1 MPVSRLSARAH
12 RGSVTA
18 TLGIAFCAGCGYKH
32 ASAEPRPVTAAP
44 TACTATLLAHTAA
57 YDSAHIFALVGRYR
71 LVSVDTVST
80 RRPELLSRELRAKR
94 KLEVQEFRLW
104 RANQPPAESRPRR
117 FGELWSGPVQGA
129 MSGRD
134 SADFGPD
141 RPQLQVGG
149 RAGNE
154 LRIVYD
160 PIVYDAVVMD
170 GGDLTVDLPIAVLGP
185 WGFGGPYIHHS
196 QFYLKDL
203 DGKPIPPF
211 AGYYCALRIE

>member
-1 MPVSRLSARAH
+1 MPLSKLSTLAH
-12 RGSVTA
+12 RASVTA
-18 TLGIAFCAGCGYKH
+18 TLGIALCAGCGYKH
-32 ASAEPRPVTAAP
+32 ASAEPRPTTAAP
-44 TACTATLLAHTAA
+44 TACTAALLAHTAP

-71 LVSVDTVST
+71 LVWVDTVST
-80 RRPELLSRELRAKR
+80 RRPERLPRELRAER
-94 KLEVQEFRLW
+94 KPAVQEFRLW

-117 FGELWSGPVQGA
+117 FGELWRGPVQGA

-134 SADFGPD
+134 SADFGPG

-149 RAGNE
+149 RAGND

-185 WGFGGPYIHHS
+185 WGFGGAYVHYS
-196 QFYLKDL
+196 QFYLADL

-211 AGYYCALRIE
+211 AGYFCALRIE